1 MRRTSPVALVGI
13 AIAGG
18 VIGWLLQVA
27 LAAGGTP
34 SYQPPATLYSVLFI
48 LAFGLILLGRPVRR
62 LVRGTANRPVDPFYA
77 MRVLVLAKASS
88 LAGAL
93 LVGVAVAFLGYAVS
107 RTGSF
112 AVPAFWPDLLT
123 GVGALALCAAGLVVE
138 WWCRIPPQDPADRP
152 DRTLEQ
158 R

>member
-1 MRRTSPVALVGI
+1 MKRTSAVSLVGI

-18 VIGWLLQVA
+18 AIGWLLQVA
-27 LAAGGTP
+27 LTSGGSP
-34 SYQPPATLYSVLFI
+34 SFQPPATLYSVLFI
-48 LAFGLILLGRPVRR
+48 LAIGLVLLGRPVRR
-62 LVRGTANRPVDPFYA
+62 LVRGKATRPVDPFFA
-77 MRVLVLAKASS
+77 TRVLMLAKASS

-93 LVGVAVAFLGYAVS
+93 LFGVAGGLLGYAVT

-112 AVPAFWPDLLT
+112 STPAFWPDVLL
-123 GVGALALCAAGLVVE
+123 GIGALALCICGLIVE
-138 WWCRIPPQDPADRP
+138 WWCRIPPQDRAETP

>member
-1 MRRTSPVALVGI
+1 MRRTSAVALVGI

-18 VIGWLLQVA
+18 AVGWLLQVG
-27 LAAGGTP
+27 LASGGAP
-34 SYQPPATLYSVLFI
+34 SFQPPVTLYSVLFVLAII
-48 LAFGLILLGRPVRR
+48 LVLLGRPVRR
-62 LVRGTANRPVDPFYA
+62 LVRGKAKRPVDPFFA
-77 MRVLVLAKASS
+77 TRVLLLAKASG

-93 LVGVAVAFLGYAVS
+93 LVGTAVGLLGYAVS

-112 AVPAFWPDLLT
+112 STPAFWPDVLL
-123 GVGALALCAAGLVVE
+123 GLGSLALCIAGLVVE
-138 WWCRIPPQDPADRP
+138 WWCHIPPQDRAEQP